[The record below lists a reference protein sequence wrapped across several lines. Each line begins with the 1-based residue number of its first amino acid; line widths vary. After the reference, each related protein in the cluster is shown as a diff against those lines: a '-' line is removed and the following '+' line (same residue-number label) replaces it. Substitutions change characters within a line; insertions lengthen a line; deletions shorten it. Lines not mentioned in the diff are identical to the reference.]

1 MKKIKNFTFISSD
14 KAVKPKSILG
24 ITKKFGEKII
34 QYEYSKNKK
43 KSFTNFTI
51 VRFGNVIGS
60 SGSVIPIFLDQ
71 ISKNLPLTVTHKKV
85 KRYFMSISEAVQL
98 VINASYMNKS
108 DLRIFALN
116 MGEQIFIHKIAERII
131 RLSGKTVKDKKNKN
145 GDISIKITG
154 LKKGEKILEEITLG
168 DNLLSTSHP
177 EIMLCDENI
186 NIRNIKYDLSKIQN
200 MSFKD
205 IYKIKL

>member
-1 MKKIKNFTFISSD
+1 M
-14 KAVKPKSILG
+14 
-24 ITKKFGEKII
+24 
-34 QYEYSKNKK
+34 
-43 KSFTNFTI
+43 
-51 VRFGNVIGS
+51 
-60 SGSVIPIFLDQ
+60 
-71 ISKNLPLTVTHKKV
+71 
-85 KRYFMSISEAVQL
+85 
-98 VINASYMNKS
+98 
-108 DLRIFALN
+108 FALN
-116 MGEQIFIHKIAERII
+116 IGEQIFIHKIAERII
-131 RLSGKTVKDKKNKN
+131 RLSEKTVKDNKNKN

-154 LKKGEKILEEITLG
+154 LKNGEKILEEITLG